1 MIALFALMLAGAA
14 MQDPPLDP
22 SCPQG
27 DLAFVRQPG
36 STCIGHLD
44 SSYAFSAIW
53 PAEAAAIAGLD
64 RMLRRDAAT
73 NRRWIARE
81 ARRYRAENDR
91 SEGEPFRL
99 SYESGWTMDALTPAL
114 ASISSA
120 HTYYAG
126 GAHGG
131 LRYEA
136 ILFDRARGRPIVLAD
151 LFADREAGMA
161 AVQAAFCAALTEAV
175 RERRDGALDGFECPE
190 ASAVPITLAGQ
201 NGRITGLQA
210 LIAPYV
216 VGSWAEGPYEAEFA
230 VTAAMRAAVKPGYRD
245 SFQ

>member
-1 MIALFALMLAGAA
+1 MIALIALSLLQAA
-14 MQDPPLDP
+14 ADAPLDP
-22 SCPQG
+22 ACPQG

-44 SSYAFSAIW
+44 TNYAFSAIW
-53 PAEAAAIAGLD
+53 PAEAASIAGLD

-81 ARRYRAENDR
+81 ARRYRAEYDR
-91 SEGEPFRL
+91 SESEPFRL

-114 ASISSA
+114 ASVSSA

-151 LFADREAGMA
+151 LFADRDAGMT
-161 AVQAAFCAALTEAV
+161 AVQTAFCAALTEAV
-175 RERRDGALDGFECPE
+175 RERRDGDLTGFDCPE
-190 ASAVPITLAGQ
+190 ASAVPVSLAGQ
-201 NGRITGLQA
+201 DGRITGLKA

-216 VGSWAEGPYEAEFA
+216 IGSWAEGPYEVEFA
-230 VTAAMRAAVKPGYRD
+230 FPANLRPALKPAYRD
-245 SFQ
+245 SFR